1 MGKTEFTFYNF
12 KISSSMERSEE
23 MYETVVMGSGPAG
36 LSAALYLKRAG
47 KNVVIIEKEY
57 EGTGQIARSIC
68 VDNYLGVPSVS
79 GECWERV
86 SGSTFCQS
94 RCRSLRMR

>member
-1 MGKTEFTFYNF
+1 M
-12 KISSSMERSEE
+12 KIKRSSLQEKKV
-23 MYETVVMGSGPAG
+23 YEAVVIGSDPAG
-36 LSAALYLKRAG
+36 LGAALYLKRAG
-47 KNVVIIEKEY
+47 RSVVIIEKEY